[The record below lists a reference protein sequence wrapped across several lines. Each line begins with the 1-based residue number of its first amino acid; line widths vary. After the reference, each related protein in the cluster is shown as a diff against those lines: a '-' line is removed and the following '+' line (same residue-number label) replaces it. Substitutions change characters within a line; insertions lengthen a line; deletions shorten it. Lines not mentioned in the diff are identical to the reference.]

1 MLWNLTRKLC
11 SISTIS
17 FSEAVA
23 IASQH
28 LINLQNEASVE
39 LKLVKTQEEPFG
51 WVFFY
56 ESEKYVET
64 GNLSSML
71 AGNSPFLVD
80 RKSRKIHT
88 FGTAH
93 PVDFYIKEYGLQC
106 R

>member
-1 MLWNLTRKLC
+1 MA
-11 SISTIS
+11 TIT
-17 FSEAVA
+17 FSEAVT
-23 IASQH
+23 IANQH
-28 LINLQNEASVE
+28 LINLQSEVAVE

-56 ESEKYVET
+56 QSKEYLET
-64 GNLSSML
+64 DNFSSML

-80 RKSRKIHT
+80 RKSGKIHT

-93 PVDFYIKEYGLQC
+93 PVDSYIKENGLQC

>member
-1 MLWNLTRKLC
+1 M
-11 SISTIS
+11 STIS

-56 ESEKYVET
+56 QSKEYVEN
-64 GNLSSML
+64 GNFSSML

-80 RKSRKIHT
+80 CKSGKIHS

-93 PVDFYIKEYGLQC
+93 PVEFYIKEYGLQYG
-106 R
+106 